1 MSDEYINIH
10 MDKIG
15 WVVETP
21 MKMIRLFC
29 RQQRQNATKCHF
41 NRPVAVVQQQRQRI
55 NVQKKRDAQ
64 AKLFFHKLD
73 FLIFDKHSGSYELC
87 FLLFKRDNILHAWHF
102 SARMAHFPC
111 MFLIDLILST
121 YVKDFFSV
129 VSSLFFLLKRINENF
144 AVRLG

>member
-1 MSDEYINIH
+1 MILFEKKHLEVRQKYSAARRIFNSLPGVSSGDE
-10 MDKIG
+10 
-15 WVVETP
+15 TL
-21 MKMIRLFC
+21 RLMF
-29 RQQRQNATKCHF
+29 
-41 NRPVAVVQQQRQRI
+41 
-55 NVQKKRDAQ
+55 DAQ

-121 YVKDFFSV
+121 YLKDFFSV